1 MTLILFFIFFKIFR
15 KRTTLLRCSA
25 DARYDERYTRNM
37 RRKTS
42 SSPMAVSRQSKSRWT
57 MSKSIDYGWSYKSW
71 PGFGTGLNV
80 ISRFRFSAPPTFRAH
95 RREYSICEDSFVLYG
110 GSSRSSSSSSSNNPV
125 AIATKHMLPAVHSI
139 YLATSSVRD
148 AGRRAIRDAEGP
160 RESFVLSRSS
170 IGKVEQR

>member
-1 MTLILFFIFFKIFR
+1 
-15 KRTTLLRCSA
+15 
-25 DARYDERYTRNM
+25 
-37 RRKTS
+37 
-42 SSPMAVSRQSKSRWT
+42 

-110 GSSRSSSSSSSNNPV
+110 NSSSSSYPV

-139 YLATSSVRD
+139 YLATSSVVMRD
-148 AGRRAIRDAEGP
+148 GEIRDAEGP
-160 RESFVLSRSS
+160 RESFVSSRFDRKSGAAIDIS
-170 IGKVEQR
+170 KVHPNLCLMYRVRIIDTTHNRHTG